1 MKRDEIMNTIR
12 GLAKSQGLYGRI
24 LANIEELDANE
35 YDALMT
41 ELESHNFK
49 DALDFIMWVE
59 C

>member
-1 MKRDEIMNTIR
+1 MNTIR